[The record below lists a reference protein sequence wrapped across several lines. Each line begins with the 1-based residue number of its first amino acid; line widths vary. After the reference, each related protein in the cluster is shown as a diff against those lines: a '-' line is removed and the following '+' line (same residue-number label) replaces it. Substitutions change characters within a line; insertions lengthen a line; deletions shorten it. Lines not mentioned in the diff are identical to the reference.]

1 MATLFV
7 NPVVGPDTQLG
18 IRPFDDTDPV
28 RLWEHASAE
37 EAEIVIR
44 AVYRQ
49 VLGNAYVMESE
60 RLTVAESQLKRGEI
74 SVREFVRAVAKSE
87 LYRSRF
93 FENCPRSRAIELNF
107 KHLLGRAPES
117 YEETAIH
124 SQLLDQEDYGAEIDA
139 YLDSDEYQDAF
150 GEEVVPYYR
159 GYRTQPGKKMV
170 GFTHLFELLR
180 GASSSDKNLVSG
192 NRTRLNSSLLRNAPS
207 KITPVTGA
215 SYPWRSPL
223 VASSTDMTQL
233 LATTLQ
239 SSSSPVVERS
249 VDPPKVQAQTQQIAI
264 LEATLADLRPAA
276 TIGAA
281 VSGGG
286 SMGSPI
292 LTTREAQALQA
303 TATAQAAYIASL
315 QEQIADA
322 RRLAAVGEY
331 RLNKWRSRTFNR

>member
-1 MATLFV
+1 MATTFV

-28 RLWEHASAE
+28 RLWEHPSTE
-37 EAEIVIR
+37 EVEIVIR

-60 RLTVAESQLKRGEI
+60 RLTIAESQLICGEM
-74 SVREFVRAVAKSE
+74 SVREFVRTVAKSD
-87 LYRSRF
+87 LYRTRF

-117 YEETAIH
+117 YEETASH
-124 SQLLDQEDYGAEIDA
+124 SRLLDESGYEAEIDA

-192 NRTRLNSSLLRNAPS
+192 NRARLNRALLQNAPS
-207 KITPVTGA
+207 KIVPVIGA
-215 SYPWRSPL
+215 SFPWRSPL
-223 VASSTDMTQL
+223 AAAPTDVQQL

-239 SSSSPVVERS
+239 SSSSPVMDQPAKQPE
-249 VDPPKVQAQTQQIAI
+249 VQAQNQQIAM
-264 LEATLADLRPAA
+264 LEATLADLRSAA

-281 VSGGG
+281 VSG
-286 SMGSPI
+286 SRPMSSPSSA
-292 LTTREAQALQA
+292 TRTQPLQG
-303 TATAQAAYIASL
+303 TATDQSAYIAAL